1 MSGAEAAMASIP
13 AELPQRILEGSPDA
27 VLVADP
33 DGQVR
38 YWNAAAERIFG
49 FTATE
54 ALGTSMDLIV
64 PERLRARHWN
74 GWNQVMHTGV
84 TRYDHGQLLAVPA
97 LHKDGRQLSIEFSI
111 QLLKDGA
118 GRIAWV
124 VAVIR
129 DVTERFQRE
138 KALRA
143 QLAQRTAGG
152 PSGGAP
158 PSGAA

>member
-1 MSGAEAAMASIP
+1 MASIP
-13 AELPQRILEGSPDA
+13 VELPPRILEGSPDA
-27 VLVADP
+27 VLIADL
-33 DGQVR
+33 DGKVR

-49 FTATE
+49 FTAAE

-74 GWNQVMHTGV
+74 GWNQVMRTGV

-97 LHKDGRQLSIEFSI
+97 LHKDGRQLCIEFSI
-111 QLLKDGA
+111 QLLKDAA
-118 GRIAWV
+118 GRIEWV

-143 QLAQRTAGG
+143 QVAQRAPGG
-152 PSGGAP
+152 ASGGAP
-158 PSGAA
+158 PSGAV